1 MKNNNFKSGEKKDN
15 PFSEALA
22 SAMGIEKN
30 DYENQRDIN
39 DSKLINQEEVSLK
52 GIVDIYFE
60 KKGRAGKMVTLLDF
74 SGIEG
79 DGLIELS
86 KKIKKSCGVGGSLK
100 KYILLLQGDVRSNCE
115 KMLNDLGLNTKRIGG

>member
-30 DYENQRDIN
+30 DYENQRDTN

-52 GIVDIYFE
+52 GIVDVYFE

-74 SGIEG
+74 SGVEG

-86 KKIKKSCGVGGSLK
+86 KKIKKSCGIGGSLK
-100 KYILLLQGDVRSNCE
+100 KNILLLQGDVRNNCE
-115 KMLNDLGLNTKRIGG
+115 KMLNDIGLNTKRIGG

>member
-30 DYENQRDIN
+30 DYENQRDTN

-52 GIVDIYFE
+52 GTVDIYFE

-74 SGIEG
+74 SGVEG

-86 KKIKKSCGVGGSLK
+86 KKIKKSCGIGGSLK
-100 KYILLLQGDVRSNCE
+100 KNILLLQGDVRNNCE
-115 KMLNDLGLNTKRIGG
+115 KMLNNIGLNNKRIGG

>member
-100 KYILLLQGDVRSNCE
+100 KNILLLQGDVRSNCE
-115 KMLNDLGLNTKRIGG
+115 KMLNDLGLNIKRIGG

>member
-15 PFSEALA
+15 PFSEVLA
-22 SAMGIEKN
+22 SALGIEKKGFE
-30 DYENQRDIN
+30 DLKDIN
-39 DSKLINQEEVSLK
+39 DSKLINQEEVCLK
-52 GIVDIYFE
+52 GIVDVYFE

-74 SGIEG
+74 SCTEG

-100 KYILLLQGDVRSNCE
+100 KNILLLQGDVRSNCE
-115 KMLNDLGLNTKRIGG
+115 KMLNDLGLNTKRIGA

>member
-100 KYILLLQGDVRSNCE
+100 KNILLLQGDVRNNCE
-115 KMLNDLGLNTKRIGG
+115 KMLNNIGLNNKRIGG

>member
-1 MKNNNFKSGEKKDN
+1 MKNNNFKSEEKKDN

-22 SAMGIEKN
+22 SALGIEKK
-30 DYENQRDIN
+30 DYQNQKEIN
-39 DSKLINQEEVSLK
+39 DSKLIDQEEVSLK
-52 GIVDIYFE
+52 GIVDVYFE

-100 KYILLLQGDVRSNCE
+100 KNILLLQGDVRSNCE
-115 KMLNDLGLNTKRIGG
+115 KILNDLGLNTKRIGG

>member
-100 KYILLLQGDVRSNCE
+100 KNILLLQGDVRSNCE
-115 KMLNDLGLNTKRIGG
+115 KMLNDIGLNTKRIGG

>member
-1 MKNNNFKSGEKKDN
+1 MKNNNFKSDEKKDN

-22 SAMGIEKN
+22 SALGIEKK
-30 DYENQRDIN
+30 DTIDLR
-39 DSKLINQEEVSLK
+39 SINQEEVSLK
-52 GIVDIYFE
+52 GIVEVYFE

-100 KYILLLQGDVRSNCE
+100 KNILLLQGDVRSKCE
-115 KMLNDLGLNTKRIGG
+115 KMLNDVGLNTKRIGG

>member
-30 DYENQRDIN
+30 DYENQRDTN

>member
-1 MKNNNFKSGEKKDN
+1 MKNNNFQSGEKKDN

-22 SAMGIEKN
+22 SALGIEKN
-30 DYENQRDIN
+30 GFVNQKDVN
-39 DSKLINQEEVSLK
+39 DLKLIHLQKVNLK
-52 GIVDIYFE
+52 GVVDVYFE

-79 DGLIELS
+79 DGIVGLS

-100 KYILLLQGDVRSNCE
+100 KSILLLQGDVRNNCE
-115 KMLNDLGLNTKRIGG
+115 KMLNDMGLNTKRIGG

>member
-30 DYENQRDIN
+30 DYENQRDTN

-52 GIVDIYFE
+52 GIVDVYFE

-74 SGIEG
+74 SGVEG

-86 KKIKKSCGVGGSLK
+86 KKIKKSCGIGGSLK
-100 KYILLLQGDVRSNCE
+100 KNILLLQGDVRNNCE
-115 KMLNDLGLNTKRIGG
+115 KMLNNIGLNNKRIGG

>member
-30 DYENQRDIN
+30 DYENQRDTN

-52 GIVDIYFE
+52 GIVDVYFE

-74 SGIEG
+74 SGVEG

-86 KKIKKSCGVGGSLK
+86 KKIKKSCGIGGSLK
-100 KYILLLQGDVRSNCE
+100 KNILLLQGDVRNNCE
-115 KMLNDLGLNTKRIGG
+115 KMLNNIGLNTKRIGG

>member
-30 DYENQRDIN
+30 DYENQRDTN
-39 DSKLINQEEVSLK
+39 DSKLINQEEISLK
-52 GIVDIYFE
+52 GLVHIYFE
-60 KKGRAGKMVTLLDF
+60 KKGRAGKMVTILDF
-74 SGIEG
+74 SDIEG
-79 DGLIELS
+79 DGLIDLS

-100 KYILLLQGDVRSNCE
+100 KNILLLQGEVRNDCE
-115 KMLNDLGLNTKRIGG
+115 KMLNDIGLNTKRIGG

>member
-30 DYENQRDIN
+30 DYENQRDTN

-52 GIVDIYFE
+52 GIVDVYFE

-74 SGIEG
+74 SGVEG

>member
-1 MKNNNFKSGEKKDN
+1 MKNNNFKSGKKKDN

>member
-1 MKNNNFKSGEKKDN
+1 MKNNNFKSEEKKDN

-86 KKIKKSCGVGGSLK
+86 KKIKKSCGVGGSLRK
-100 KYILLLQGDVRSNCE
+100 NILLLQGDVRSNCE
-115 KMLNDLGLNTKRIGG
+115 KILNDLGLNTKRIGG